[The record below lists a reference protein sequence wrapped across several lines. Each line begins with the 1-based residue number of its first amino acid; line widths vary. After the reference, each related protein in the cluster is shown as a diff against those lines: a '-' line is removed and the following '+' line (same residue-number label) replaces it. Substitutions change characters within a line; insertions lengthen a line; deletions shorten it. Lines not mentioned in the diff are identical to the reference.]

1 MLFHPS
7 APRREVKGEHLRR
20 PGEDGEAIT
29 YFTKILPR
37 IKEDE
42 LAKPGGPTLGM
53 REVIQYPGD
62 TIFVP
67 GQATRIFFTCGSDS
81 ARLDPLLLR
90 GRSASSPALLLLMT
104 HTRFAVSFFVMF
116 SRRLVARRAQPRG
129 LHGRHAELQLA
140 RQLRGGVEKDA
151 RGQKGACLLAIT
163 LTLRMRA
170 SLIQA
175 WRVHAVGA
183 ESLAQR

>member
-67 GQATRIFFTCGSDS
+67 GQATRVFSRAARVRLGSTRCCCVDD
-81 ARLDPLLLR
+81 LLLLLR
-90 GRSASSPALLLLMT
+90 YSCSW
-104 HTRFAVSFFVMF
+104 
-116 SRRLVARRAQPRG
+116 
-129 LHGRHAELQLA
+129 
-140 RQLRGGVEKDA
+140 
-151 RGQKGACLLAIT
+151 
-163 LTLRMRA
+163 LTLVCR
-170 SLIQA
+170 L
-175 WRVHAVGA
+175 
-183 ESLAQR
+183 LFL